1 MGNTDIWERLAVTDP
16 DHTKKFQRAGGFS
29 GTAVKPIYTELKMTE
44 EFGPCGV
51 GWGINE
57 PSFITVPTA
66 DEVLVYCT
74 VSIWY
79 EQDGKRS
86 APVFGVG
93 GDLAVKKFNSG
104 KVAADD
110 EAFKKAF
117 TDAIGNAMK
126 HIGMSADVH
135 MGQHDD
141 SKYVTAVRKD
151 IADKA
156 KGPEDRSPQEILDQ
170 FLDRVRV
177 IDIGDRESFEL
188 AWNEEKPDLAKVQ
201 RTAKEAY
208 DKFTGE
214 LHKVLLERRLDH
226 QGGSEDAPRTTGKQ
240 EPDAG
245 GGDSPARIKA
255 RELLKAWKASPHLT
269 ALETSMKQAGF
280 LTVGEDGW
288 VVKPD
293 SHLGAI
299 RDAEPEVFHALSA
312 ATDKVRVALSKK
324 AAA

>member
-1 MGNTDIWERLAVTDP
+1 MDNTDLWKRLAVTDP
-16 DHTKKFQRAGGFS
+16 DHTKKFQRAGGFQ

-66 DEVLVYCT
+66 DEILVYCT

-79 EQDGKRS
+79 ERDGKRS

-141 SKYVTAVRKD
+141 SKYVTAVRRE

-156 KGPEDRSPQEILDQ
+156 KGPDDRSPKEICDD
-170 FLDRVRV
+170 FLDLVRDLSDAEEYREAWRDQQSTLKKIQRVTPE
-177 IDIGDRESFEL
+177 IYNAFIMD
-188 AWNEEKPDLAKVQ
+188 
-201 RTAKEAY
+201 
-208 DKFTGE
+208 
-214 LHKVLLERRLDH
+214 LHKLLSAKGFTDGDSQKAE
-226 QGGSEDAPRTTGKQ
+226 
-240 EPDAG
+240 
-245 GGDSPARIKA
+245 DSPARIKA
-255 RELLKAWKASPHLT
+255 RELLSAWKASPHLT
-269 ALETSMKQAGF
+269 ALESSMKMAGF
-280 LTVGEDGW
+280 LTAGADGW

-293 SHLGAI
+293 SHLGGI
-299 RDAEPEVFHALSA
+299 RDAEPDVFHQLEAAVDSLRVRLS
-312 ATDKVRVALSKK
+312 K